1 MYVHAPLLVLDNKKS
16 FRILEN
22 LKTHIAF
29 NDPSHLIKY
38 ILSID
43 FFGRYDMTFAENLV
57 VPNAVWEFLNKSGQV
72 ISYASSHWIMAHLR
86 AIVSV
91 GVGEVYH

>member
-1 MYVHAPLLVLDNKKS
+1 
-16 FRILEN
+16 
-22 LKTHIAF
+22 
-29 NDPSHLIKY
+29 
-38 ILSID
+38 
-43 FFGRYDMTFAENLV
+43 MTFTEYLV

-72 ISYASSHWIMAHLR
+72 ISYASSHWTMTHLR